1 MSQSSGPM
9 PVLGKPA
16 AIVALAVLTFNVC
29 FISLYNISSIS
40 IALPLLMDEFKVSM
54 SFIQWISIGYALAMG
69 ATSPLAGHLMR
80 LYSLKRSMVVCLAGY
95 TILAA
100 LSGLAHSLRM
110 IIFFRA
116 LQGLCG
122 AVFVPGTM
130 VMIYQFIPRR
140 YQTLFLTIQN
150 VSLSL
155 APALAPIIAGVL
167 IASLN
172 WQWIFFIN
180 IPVGLLAV
188 VLAAVCIP
196 FEKGGDRLAIDWL
209 GFGLVVAGCLAVFL
223 SISLSSTPLGFSAPV
238 IGLCLSGLCFLVLFG
253 RQQKRSAMP
262 IIDFS
267 VLRNREYT
275 LTLVGH
281 VLSTILLAAS
291 PFIFAIM
298 LQTGKGYSSAETA
311 SFMFA
316 PALCA
321 MVGAPLAQKL
331 YSHLASKTVIA
342 ISWVLMAAGCLFIG
356 LLGQVPLPALL
367 ALLAAQYLGLGMLGM
382 PITDHG
388 MRELPREQSNDG
400 ATLLNWI
407 CLLVTGLSVS
417 VFTSIYERLN
427 AYFIGHL
434 AAAQACLESSQIIYI
449 IIGIACLGGLLAT
462 FPLVKKAPGR
472 S

>member
-1 MSQSSGPM
+1 
-9 PVLGKPA
+9 
-16 AIVALAVLTFNVC
+16 
-29 FISLYNISSIS
+29 
-40 IALPLLMDEFKVSM
+40 
-54 SFIQWISIGYALAMG
+54 MG
-69 ATSPLAGHLMR
+69 AVSPLAGHIMR
-80 LYSLKRSMVVCLAGY
+80 LYSLKRSMVACLAGY

-100 LSGLAHSLRM
+100 LSGLAQSLGM
-110 IIFFRA
+110 IILFRA

-180 IPVGLLAV
+180 LPIGLISV
-188 VLAAVCIP
+188 ILAATCIP
-196 FEKGGDRLAIDWL
+196 FERGGDRLTIDWL
-209 GFGLVVAGCLAVFL
+209 AFGLVVAGCLAVFL
-223 SISLSSTPLGFSAPV
+223 SISLSATPLGFSAPV

-253 RQQKRSAMP
+253 RQQKRSARP

-267 VLRNREYT
+267 VLAFREYR
-275 LTLVGH
+275 LTLIGH
-281 VLSTILLAAS
+281 VLSTVLLAAS

-298 LQTGKGYSSAETA
+298 LQTGRGYSSAETA
-311 SFMFA
+311 SLMFL
-316 PALCA
+316 PALFA
-321 MVGAPLAQKL
+321 IIGAPVAQKL
-331 YSHLASKTVIA
+331 YSYLASKTVIS
-342 ISWVLMAAGCLFIG
+342 ISWVFMSIGCLFIG
-356 LLGQVPLPALL
+356 LLADLPIKALL
-367 ALLAAQYLGLGMLGM
+367 VLLACQYLGLGMLGM

-388 MRELPREQSNDG
+388 MRDLPREKSNDA

-427 AYFIGHL
+427 AYFVGQL
-434 AAAQACLESSQIIYI
+434 GPAQACLESSRIIYI
-449 IIGIACLGGLLAT
+449 IIGLACLAGLAAAL
-462 FPLVKKAPGR
+462 PLVKKAP
-472 S
+472 SQD